1 MDQEKCWPLHQS
13 GIDMNVVII
22 GGAIV
27 MVSELGGI
35 IFSKRNTDHP
45 QAAVKMM
52 LFGLYFWGL
61 VFLQLLIVASV
72 YVLARHGVSF

>member
-1 MDQEKCWPLHQS
+1 
-13 GIDMNVVII
+13 MNVAII
-22 GGAIV
+22 GVVIV
-27 MVSELGGI
+27 MVSALGGI

-61 VFLQLLIVASV
+61 VFLQLLIVALV
-72 YVLARHGVSF
+72 YVLTRHGVTF

>member
-1 MDQEKCWPLHQS
+1 
-13 GIDMNVVII
+13 MNVAII

-27 MVSELGGI
+27 MVSALGGI
-35 IFSKRNTDHP
+35 IFSKRHSEHP

-61 VFLQLLIVASV
+61 VFLQLLIVALV
-72 YVLARHGVSF
+72 YVLTRHGVSF